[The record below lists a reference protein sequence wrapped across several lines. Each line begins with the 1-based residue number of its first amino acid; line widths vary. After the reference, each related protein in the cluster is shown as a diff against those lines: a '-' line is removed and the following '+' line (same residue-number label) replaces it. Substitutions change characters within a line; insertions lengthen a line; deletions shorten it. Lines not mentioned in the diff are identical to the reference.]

1 MSPSPAPASKTAHLS
16 ARYAR
21 AAVLTAA
28 GLVALG
34 VAWELWLAPL
44 RPGGSLLVLKVVPAA
59 LALRGL
65 LARRVRTYQ
74 WWSMA
79 VLAYVCEGAV
89 RAASD
94 GGLGAQ
100 LALVEAALSVAS
112 FGATLAF
119 VRSTR

>member
-1 MSPSPAPASKTAHLS
+1 MSPSPAPESKTAHLS

-21 AAVLTAA
+21 VAVLTAA

-34 VAWELWLAPL
+34 LAWELWLAPL
-44 RPGGSLLVLKVVPAA
+44 RPGGSLLALKVVPAA

-79 VLAYVCEGAV
+79 VLGYVCEAAV

-94 GGLGAQ
+94 SGFSAQ
-100 LALVEAALSVAS
+100 LALVEAALSLAS